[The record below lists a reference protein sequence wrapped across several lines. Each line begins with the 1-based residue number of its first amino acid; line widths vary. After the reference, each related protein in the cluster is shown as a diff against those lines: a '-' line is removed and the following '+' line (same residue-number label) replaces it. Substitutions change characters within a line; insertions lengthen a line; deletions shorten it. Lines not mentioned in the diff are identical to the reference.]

1 MSESCHLIET
11 LPLISNINFNTKLN
25 YVNWSVTNQM
35 YDHNLFTRYPSFQFN
50 YFAIFFYLQTIKLL
64 NKYQKSATKSIELF
78 YSSNYNNKNIDA
90 MFNIKSI
97 CLLFTMLFFDLIKPA
112 NYISHTDLHRF
123 YSLKFYIAIC
133 YKNSRNWIYIIS
145 LELLTKLCISH
156 YIVLFFIY
164 IILKCCI
171 VSVIT

>member
-1 MSESCHLIET
+1 MI
-11 LPLISNINFNTKLN
+11 II
-25 YVNWSVTNQM
+25 
-35 YDHNLFTRYPSFQFN
+35 
-50 YFAIFFYLQTIKLL
+50 YLQDTPHFSSITLRFFSTYKLL
-64 NKYQKSATKSIELF
+64 NYLTSIKNQPQKVLNYSTAT
-78 YSSNYNNKNIDA
+78 NYNNKNIDA

-112 NYISHTDLHRF
+112 NYISHTDVHRF

-145 LELLTKLCISH
+145 LELLTKLCISL
-156 YIVLFFIY
+156 YIILFFIY